1 MWSGWLARTAYQA
14 SACEGLEIGKFKTD
28 GQLLLVKC
36 GGRLQMTKLPCQDQG
51 HAAKSGDRRQ
61 VKSDRQPCEYV
72 GGDSGHPTPTAC
84 MSLPILNTARKSESR
99 YIYVGLH
106 HDILIKMAH

>member
-28 GQLLLVKC
+28 GQLLLVKR
-36 GGRLQMTKLPCQDQG
+36 GGRLQITKLPSQDQG

-61 VKSDRQPCEYV
+61 VKSDRQPCKYV
-72 GGDSGHPTPTAC
+72 GGGSCHPTPAAC
-84 MSLPILNTARKSESR
+84 MSVPILNTAQKSVS
-99 YIYVGLH
+99 
-106 HDILIKMAH
+106 